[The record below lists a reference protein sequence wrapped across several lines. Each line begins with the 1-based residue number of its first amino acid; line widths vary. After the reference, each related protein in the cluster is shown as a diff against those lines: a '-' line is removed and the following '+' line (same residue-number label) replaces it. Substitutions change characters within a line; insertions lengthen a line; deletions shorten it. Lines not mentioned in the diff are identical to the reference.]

1 MSNVKAAKN
10 ASLAT
15 GEASGYVV
23 IDSASSLTR
32 LNYFD
37 GKFLRAPDLQ
47 LEQAALLNQ
56 IRLANQASGG
66 GIVHGFDCTLTGG
79 QKIRIS
85 NGLAYDW
92 QGRALVLDQAL
103 ELSLAQLI
111 NSSRTTLSQTTLS
124 NSKLD
129 RKNKLTEFKECEFRA
144 APAGNVNVT
153 DNDELY
159 LILVSHIEAYCGE
172 EDVYGKLCSEACIS
186 STQRTH
192 IVEGIRISAV
202 PFELTQARKLSS
214 QVTLTNTH
222 LRSRTV
228 SAYFAQEQASIGS
241 LISQQGLTANT
252 WCLGAEA
259 LGGQGVPIGLLSKS
273 GESIIFLDAWSVRRE
288 RIVPPPQQYWAARM
302 GMRNWQIYLAQ
313 ILQFQCQLRDCLGHV
328 SKDDPIAAADP
339 CANEKALINAAAKDM
354 QQLLSYYTD
363 VSAKLTQVNKLPINI
378 TTLDAKALQDS
389 IARLQAA
396 GTRSVSQQILI
407 DCGIVELPSAGYLPV
422 MSDSTLSINAQ
433 VRQLLGNGVDL
444 RFCAV
449 RPDYV
454 HHALEEAQHMQR
466 ICLLSGLDNNANLQ
480 EVDILVPDGQV
491 NQSQREQVQPG
502 FQAHLDSSDTML
514 GMLLHMVG
522 QAFSESLDKDSVRD
536 EMVMRTASMSRNV
549 NMSSINVSAGKL
561 DFGKDMTG
569 SARADNQG
577 ESRALYVATENSA
590 ATTIDGQTIK
600 SDINF
605 WAQMQAD
612 RDVFS
617 LSKGGRAQLS
627 SRFLMEATLDY
638 QGANR
643 NVKVDIIIEL
653 TISGQVIIEDIRKVD
668 TTTKL
673 AGRFVGDCV
682 LQYTTTQDA
691 APKTQVSSSS
701 LNDDIRLSKTDTEH
715 GPNVEIVI
723 PSPAI
728 FGDSDLAEMVYQQTF
743 TSAGECEVL
752 GYVELQMKGETQQ
765 QNFLSGKFVPDPN
778 ALKPGNAFYNKSLV
792 ALNQIAGALNNSGF
806 VETASHL
813 LFPPPASIPDELFVK
828 GTYPWVLFHRRRNK
842 DCEGARLPDVVAQE
856 RKYQVYYVPIDSGVD
871 TEKLL
876 ARLDRGFES
885 IVAEAQSVAEAAFAA
900 SSQVLNTAHSTLQ
913 QAWKRVVP
921 ANTQV
926 IIAAIASSGEVLNEG
941 AQIATARVK
950 SANNVL
956 DDVNDFTPNVPIV
969 VKQTVPANLA
979 TQGLDGAIVYFV
991 QQRDVTTDC
1000 HAVYHVLTD
1009 NPDGVAQQL
1018 SDAIV
1023 KYQSGSKDVT
1033 LDVIFNSEQARKLD
1047 VKPQFLSNTGEYAT
1061 AQQEIILKNVWVEA
1075 GNYRITHAGAM
1086 HPSENTP
1093 SAPSTR
1099 KQTESIVSTLGIV
1112 GSSPDENMETIPL
1125 PSGMLDECQRASIL
1139 VSATQCHDV
1148 YVVGFAGRDGQLIE
1162 GQQVSDAERAAL
1174 DVVLVEANT
1183 GYGRNQVTYY
1193 RINQIQAYW
1202 NVAEFVAGSQQSFVN
1217 RWEEYLQNNG
1227 LLQSAIKNDR
1237 GVEFHSIVKPIV
1249 DQNGN
1254 VNHQPDSDIAK
1265 EQNQQF
1271 AQLMKLDNT
1280 SHFGLNAIRSRFP
1293 VNCPIITFIIVD
1305 PAPREVII
1313 TNDLAAAVRFDE
1325 NNNVIRDAQLEAA
1338 MKEMA
1343 DNSARVGSI
1352 EIVSESDTPGSLKKA
1367 DAQARSLKKVL
1378 RETGISNQQAK
1389 VAARAPN
1396 SVEKSLQNRLTLR
1409 IK

>member
-1 MSNVKAAKN
+1 MSSVKTAKN

-15 GEASGYVV
+15 GDVSGYIV

-56 IRLANQASGG
+56 VRLANQASGG

-79 QKIRIS
+79 QNIRIS

-92 QGRALVLDQAL
+92 QGRALVLDHAL

-111 NSSRTTLSQTTLS
+111 DSSRTTLSPEMRA
-124 NSKLD
+124 NKKVVD
-129 RKNKLTEFKECEFRA
+129 RATEFKECEFRA
-144 APAGNVNVT
+144 APTGGVNVT
-153 DNDELY
+153 DKDELY
-159 LILVSHIEAYCGE
+159 LILLSHIEAYCGE

-192 IVEGIRISAV
+192 IVEGVRISAV
-202 PFELTQARKLSS
+202 PFALTQPRKLSN
-214 QVTLTNTH
+214 QVTLTNNH

-228 SAYFAQEQASIGS
+228 SAYFAQEQGSISS
-241 LISQQGLTANT
+241 LISQQGLSANT

-288 RIVPPPQQYWAARM
+288 RMVPPPQQYWAARM

-313 ILQFQCQLRDCLGHV
+313 ILQFQCQLRDCLGNV
-328 SKDDPIAAADP
+328 SQEDPVAAADP

-363 VSAKLTQVNKLPINI
+363 VSAKLTQVNRLPLNI
-378 TTLDAKALQDS
+378 ATLDAKALQDS

-396 GTRSVSQQILI
+396 GMRRASQQILI

-422 MSDSTLSINAQ
+422 VPDSTLSINAQ

-466 ICLLSGLDNNANLQ
+466 ICLLSGLDNGANIQ
-480 EVDILVPDGQV
+480 QVDILVPDGQV
-491 NQSQREQVQPG
+491 KQSQREQVQPG

-522 QAFSESLDKDSVRD
+522 QAFSQSLDLNSVRD
-536 EMVMRTASMSRNV
+536 QMVIRTASMSRSF
-549 NMSSINVSAGKL
+549 NMSSINVSEGKL
-561 DFGKDMTG
+561 DFGKVMTG
-569 SARADNQG
+569 SARADTLG
-577 ESRALYVATENSA
+577 TGRAFYLATENSNEM
-590 ATTIDGQTIK
+590 TIEGQTIK

-612 RDVFS
+612 RDVFA

-627 SRFLMEATLDY
+627 SRFIMETTLDY
-638 QGANR
+638 QGGNR
-643 NVKVDIIIEL
+643 NLKIDVVIEL

-691 APKTQVSSSS
+691 TPKTLVSSSS

-715 GPNVEIVI
+715 GPNVQIVI

-743 TSAGECEVL
+743 NSAGECEVL
-752 GYVELQMKGETQQ
+752 GYVELQTKGESQR
-765 QNFLSGKFVPDPN
+765 QNFLSGKFVPDAN
-778 ALKPGNAFYNKSLV
+778 VLKPGNAFYNKSLV

-813 LFPPPASIPDELFVK
+813 LFPPPVSVPDELSVK
-828 GTYPWVLFHRRRNK
+828 GTYPWVLFHRRRSK
-842 DCEGARLPDVVAQE
+842 ECEGASMPEVIAQE
-856 RKYQVYYVPIDSGVD
+856 RKYQIYYVQIAEGTD

-876 ARLDRGFES
+876 ARIELSFES
-885 IVAEAQSVAEAAFAA
+885 LVADAQVVTEAVFAA
-900 SSQVLNTAHSTLQ
+900 NSQVLNTAHSSLQ
-913 QAWKRVVP
+913 QTWRRVVP
-921 ANTQV
+921 ANSQV
-926 IIAAIASSGEVLNEG
+926 LIAAIASAGEVLNEG

-956 DDVNDFTPNVPIV
+956 DDVNAFAPNLPIF
-969 VKQTVPANLA
+969 VKQTLPENL
-979 TQGLDGAIVYFV
+979 TKQGIDGAIVYFV
-991 QQRDVTTDC
+991 QPRKVNTDC
-1000 HAVYHVLTD
+1000 HAIYHVLTE
-1009 NPDGVAQQL
+1009 NPDEVAQQL
-1018 SDAIV
+1018 KDAIE
-1023 KYQSGSKDVT
+1023 KYQSGAKNVT
-1033 LDVIFNSEQARKLD
+1033 LDFIFNGERERKLD
-1047 VKPQFLSNTGEYAT
+1047 VKPHFVGDTGEYT
-1061 AQQEIILKNVWVEA
+1061 SVQQETNLKNVWAEM

-1086 HPSENTP
+1086 HPTENTA

-1099 KQTESIVSTLGIV
+1099 KQTESIVNTLGMV
-1112 GSSPDENMETIPL
+1112 GTSPSDNMETIAL
-1125 PSGMLDECQRASIL
+1125 PSGMLDDCQRASVL

-1148 YVVGFAGRDGQLIE
+1148 FLVGFAGRDGQLIE

-1174 DVVLVEANT
+1174 DVVLVEAKT
-1183 GYGRNQVTYY
+1183 GYGRNQVSYY
-1193 RINQIQAYW
+1193 RLNQIQAYW
-1202 NVAEFVAGSQQSFVN
+1202 NVAQFVAGSQQSFVAN
-1217 RWEEYLQNNG
+1217 WQSQLQG
-1227 LLQSAIKNDR
+1227 SSVLQDAIKNDR
-1237 GVEFHSIVKPIV
+1237 GVEFHSVVKPNV

-1254 VNHQPDSDIAK
+1254 TQHQPDSDIAK
-1265 EQNQQF
+1265 AQNQVLGH
-1271 AQLMKLDNT
+1271 LMNIDNT
-1280 SHFGLNAIRSRFP
+1280 QHYGLDGSRNTFP
-1293 VNCPIITFIIVD
+1293 VNCPVITFVIVD
-1305 PAPREVII
+1305 PAPREVAI
-1313 TNDLAAAVRFDE
+1313 TNDLASAVRFDD

-1343 DNSARVGSI
+1343 DNSTRVSSI
-1352 EIVSESDTPGSLKKA
+1352 ELVSESDAPASVKKA
-1367 DAQARSLKKVL
+1367 EAQARSLKKVL
-1378 RETGISNQQAK
+1378 QETGISNQQAK
-1389 VAARAPN
+1389 VAARAP
-1396 SVEKSLQNRLTLR
+1396 SIDEKSLQNRLTLA